1 MRSMSRERLQIRTQA
16 SACDKSTSIHD
27 IHVCRHV
34 RSFHEFFEKNIQR
47 IPRVQ
52 TNAHICKDTC
62 TLVSYI
68 YIHTRT
74 HIHTQAS
81 THQAQPDPSSTS
93 RLPPSSPTGTFVRSV
108 RVAPLHI
115 IRERERERESAAGVT
130 IACSSAIHAAYA
142 CSRCSYVRARVFHVS
157 EEKKD
162 DDNTYDDWSE
172 TCVLW
177 KLRREQEEEREEE
190 DAVRCEHDN
199 DVRCG
204 TGACRGA
211 HAGPA
216 GAGAGGVLR
225 WNSI

>member
-1 MRSMSRERLQIRTQA
+1 MYISFIHIHAHTDAHTHA
-16 SACDKSTSIHD
+16 SFNSPSPA
-27 IHVCRHV
+27 
-34 RSFHEFFEKNIQR
+34 RSF
-47 IPRVQ
+47 
-52 TNAHICKDTC
+52 
-62 TLVSYI
+62 
-68 YIHTRT
+68 IH
-74 HIHTQAS
+74 
-81 THQAQPDPSSTS
+81 
-93 RLPPSSPTGTFVRSV
+93 LPSSPFPYWYICTFRPCCASS
-108 RVAPLHI
+108 HHS
-115 IRERERERESAAGVT
+115 RERERESAAGVT

-177 KLRREQEEEREEE
+177 KLRREKEEETEEE